1 MSEYAHVVDKKIRS
15 VLEGDVSEDAICY
28 ALTQSRDAVMQDQF
42 NPDVSYETLAAPRG
56 SNRRCRVLLERR
68 RRLGRRARRLAA
80 FLEKLIDNSPSIV
93 YSARA
98 TTRKA
103 T

>member
-42 NPDVSYETLAAPRG
+42 NPDVSYETLAAREEAIDDAEFCWNEEG
-56 SNRRCRVLLERR
+56 DLDGALEGLQR
-68 RRLGRRARRLAA
+68 
-80 FLEKLIDNSPSIV
+80 FWKN
-93 YSARA
+93 
-98 TTRKA
+98 
-103 T
+103 